1 MQEQTKKI
9 FENIRNLEFISQYL
23 EKTKI
28 SEKIKNH
35 PRFESI
41 LWKISLLMQKAGV
54 KAFSQDANT
63 LLNSILIV
71 QFDGSISIFENKLK
85 TLIPNSIKYYWDS
98 KNMKLMKFSY
108 VTSTD
113 GSEITSISSYDDEGI
128 EENLILEQ
136 KCVDGNRYYSN
147 TMRIPN
153 RIDMIKI
160 ARLQEIK
167 GKATRLE
174 DIYQIRISAVAFED
188 IDPDIDEIDPLD
200 IRYLTF
206 LGRPGIYR
214 DLHPNELK
222 IIEESNDEIFPL
234 DDEHKEEQLIDYIET
249 NKFYGRTRSFERAV
263 ARYLDIEDRL
273 PTEEHRI

>member
-1 MQEQTKKI
+1 MKEQSKKVL
-9 FENIRNLEFISQYL
+9 ENIRNLEFINQYL

-41 LWKISLLMQKAGV
+41 LWKISLLMRKAGV

-71 QFDGSISIFENKLK
+71 QLDGSISIFENKLK

-98 KNMKLMKFSY
+98 ENMKLMKFSY

-113 GSEITSISSYDDEGI
+113 GAEITSISSYDDEGI
-128 EENLILEQ
+128 EENLVLEQ

-167 GKATRLE
+167 EKATRLE
-174 DIYQIRISAVAFED
+174 DIYQIRISSVAFED

-206 LGRPGIYR
+206 LGRPDIYR

-273 PTEEHRI
+273 PTEEHPI